1 MFLICF
7 FFFAVLVF
15 SLMSPFQ
22 CICMKW
28 DLPVRVDS
36 ESNMLEVEVLEHL
49 DTVQGRKDVL
59 KVGFQIPSDLLL
71 Y

>member
-1 MFLICF
+1 MSYLFL
-7 FFFAVLVF
+7 FFAVLVF

-36 ESNMLEVEVLEHL
+36 ESNMLEVKVLEHL
-49 DTVQGRKDVL
+49 AAVEGGKDVL
-59 KVGFQIPSDLLL
+59 NDAFLDFKLYQFQI
-71 Y
+71 

>member
-1 MFLICF
+1 MSYLFL
-7 FFFAVLVF
+7 FFAVLVF

-71 Y
+71 H

>member
-1 MFLICF
+1 MFNDI
-7 FFFAVLVF
+7 
-15 SLMSPFQ
+15 S
-22 CICMKW
+22 MKW

-59 KVGFQIPSDLLL
+59 KVGFQIPSNLLPRTTSQL
-71 Y
+71 MESNKG